1 MPVKMPVKV
10 PVSADIDN
18 TVDHMVDDISPSR
31 TPCSKSTFLSF
42 HLQIY
47 ISVRLKIGFPVGNS
61 QDVTRMLLV
70 MHAQRLLLPMA
81 MDSSG
86 LVCNDA
92 RPIREDPL
100 GCNQCYSLLMNDVA
114 TNFFL
119 PLYYLVQSHNC
130 QMVVVV
136 IL

>member
-1 MPVKMPVKV
+1 MPVKV
-10 PVSADIDN
+10 PVNADIDN
-18 TVDHMVDDISPSR
+18 TVDNMVDNISPTR
-31 TPCSKSTFLSF
+31 TPGSKFTFLAF

-70 MHAQRLLLPMA
+70 MHAQRLFLPMA

-92 RPIREDPL
+92 RPIREDLL
-100 GCNQCYSLLMNDVA
+100 GCNQCYSLLMNDFA

-119 PLYYLVQSHNC
+119 PLYYLV
-130 QMVVVV
+130 
-136 IL
+136 

>member
-1 MPVKMPVKV
+1 MLVKLPVE
-10 PVSADIDN
+10 ADIDD
-18 TVDHMVDDISPSR
+18 TVDNMVADISPSR

-47 ISVRLKIGFPVGNS
+47 ISVRLKIGFPAGNS

-70 MHAQRLLLPMA
+70 MHAQRLFLPRA

-86 LVCNDA
+86 LACNDS

-100 GCNQCYSLLMNDVA
+100 GCNQ
-114 TNFFL
+114 
-119 PLYYLVQSHNC
+119 
-130 QMVVVV
+130 
-136 IL
+136 

>member
-1 MPVKMPVKV
+1 MPVKV
-10 PVSADIDN
+10 PVNADIED
-18 TVDHMVDDISPSR
+18 TVDNMVDDISPSR

-70 MHAQRLLLPMA
+70 MHAQRLFLPMA

-119 PLYYLVQSHNC
+119 PLYYLV
-130 QMVVVV
+130 
-136 IL
+136 

>member
-1 MPVKMPVKV
+1 MPVKV
-10 PVSADIDN
+10 PVKVPVNADIDN
-18 TVDHMVDDISPSR
+18 TVDNMVDNISPTR
-31 TPCSKSTFLSF
+31 TPGSKSTFLSF

-47 ISVRLKIGFPVGNS
+47 ISLRLKIGFPVGNS

-70 MHAQRLLLPMA
+70 MHAQRLCLPMA

-119 PLYYLVQSHNC
+119 PLYYLV
-130 QMVVVV
+130 
-136 IL
+136 

>member
-1 MPVKMPVKV
+1 MPVKV
-10 PVSADIDN
+10 PVIADIDN
-18 TVDHMVDDISPSR
+18 TVDNMVDDISPTR
-31 TPCSKSTFLSF
+31 TPGSKSTFLSF

-61 QDVTRMLLV
+61 QDFTRILLV
-70 MHAQRLLLPMA
+70 MHAQRLCYPMA

-92 RPIREDPL
+92 IPIRKDPL
-100 GCNQCYSLLMNDVA
+100 GCNQCYSLRMNDFA

-119 PLYYLVQSHNC
+119 PLYYLV
-130 QMVVVV
+130 
-136 IL
+136 

>member
-10 PVSADIDN
+10 PVNADIDD
-18 TVDHMVDDISPSR
+18 TVDNMVDDISPR
-31 TPCSKSTFLSF
+31 GTPGSKFTFFSF

-47 ISVRLKIGFPVGNS
+47 KSVRLKIGFPVGNS
-61 QDVTRMLLV
+61 QDVTRMFLV
-70 MHAQRLLLPMA
+70 MHARRLFLPMA

-92 RPIREDPL
+92 RSIHEDPL
-100 GCNQCYSLLMNDVA
+100 GCNQCFSLLMNDTA

-119 PLYYLVQSHNC
+119 PLYYLV
-130 QMVVVV
+130 
-136 IL
+136 